1 MKSLAAIS
9 IIEGRRGE
17 NLEDFQLLELLF
29 RVSSQVSMYDTNV
42 DINFQ
47 RERELRLRF
56 VDVGGKEKI
65 WENIGLVQLRLWVRF
80 IRKLRPLLNDVNK
93 NRN

>member
-1 MKSLAAIS
+1 M
-9 IIEGRRGE
+9 
-17 NLEDFQLLELLF
+17 EDFQLLELLF
-29 RVSSQVSMYDTNV
+29 RVSSQVTMYDTNI

-47 RERELRLRF
+47 RERERELRLRF

>member
-29 RVSSQVSMYDTNV
+29 RVSSQVTMYDTNV

-47 RERELRLRF
+47 RERER
-56 VDVGGKEKI
+56 VKI
-65 WENIGLVQLRLWVRF
+65 AFCRCWRE
-80 IRKLRPLLNDVNK
+80 RKNMGEYRSSSVTFMGAVYSQTSSPFE
-93 NRN
+93 RR